1 MQRNWIDYVAKTA
14 VLVVALLA
22 SFLLGVHYGP
32 PPAPLVYSGL
42 PPVAAVPVV
51 RSEVVALE
59 GQPLVEAPQITPPPE
74 TGRVALARTK
84 TLRRDPD
91 AVRRDADA
99 IRREC
104 QEAAAGDWAR
114 WQRTTAPYRT
124 ALRTKLDALKA
135 FTDPPSASVQCQYE
149 ALAGMD
155 DFPLFEVMARENL
168 RHLYDPAS
176 LEGFRAGKPVLAA
189 RRWLAARGVDLIV
202 VTVPQM
208 TEIYIEHFLD
218 PAPTDGIIAPHMRQ
232 TLLELLDGG
241 VEVLDGFRILRP
253 LRESDTEYLSNTS
266 DGHWAPRAMRIMA
279 KRVADRVERYEFGA
293 RARYALPI
301 VSTSVGPFLLNDTP
315 GGIDSKWSGW
325 FALTPRQQELSRPAQ
340 TTERIQIRTRDDKP
354 PSDDPTSPVMLI
366 GSSFAQLFRDDLTR
380 ELNLLPHVLAS
391 SQQTTEAFDAFL
403 RQPELLDHTRVVIWV
418 MPEPHL
424 TFRTMP
430 GPIAS
435 SAAQP

>member
-1 MQRNWIDYVAKTA
+1 MQRNWIGYVVKATLLLA
-14 VLVVALLA
+14 ALLA

-32 PPAPLVYSGL
+32 PTLVYSGL
-42 PPVAAVPVV
+42 PPVAAVRVV
-51 RSEVVALE
+51 RTEIGARE
-59 GQPLVEAPQITPPPE
+59 GQPLVEAAQITPPPE
-74 TGRVALARTK
+74 ADRRVAPVRTK
-84 TLRRDPD
+84 TLRRDPG

-99 IRREC
+99 IRKEC
-104 QEAAAGDWAR
+104 QEAAGGDWPR
-114 WQRTTAPYRT
+114 WQQKTEPYRA
-124 ALRTKLDALKA
+124 ALRTKLDALKT
-135 FTDPPSASVQCQYE
+135 FTEPPSPSVQCQYQ
-149 ALAGMD
+149 ALAGLA
-155 DFPLFEVMARENL
+155 DFPLFEVMARDNL
-168 RHLYDPAS
+168 RHLYDPVS
-176 LEGFRAGKPVLAA
+176 LDGFRTDKPVLAA
-189 RRWLAARGVDLIV
+189 RRWLASRGVDLIV

-208 TEIYIEHFLD
+208 TELYVEHFLD
-218 PAPTDGIIAPHMRQ
+218 PAPADGIIAPHMRQ
-232 TLLELLDGG
+232 TLLEMLDGG

-279 KRVADRVERYEFGA
+279 KRVADRIERYEFGA

-315 GGIDSKWSGW
+315 GGIESKWSGW

-380 ELNLLPHVLAS
+380 ELNLLPHVLAA
-391 SQQTTEAFDAFL
+391 SQQTTQAFDAFL
-403 RQPELLDHTRVVIWV
+403 REPELLEHTRVVIWV
-418 MPEPHL
+418 IPERHL

-435 SAAQP
+435 YADQP

>member
-1 MQRNWIDYVAKTA
+1 MQRNWIAYLAKA
-14 VLVVALLA
+14 VVLVVALLA

-32 PPAPLVYSGL
+32 PAPPAYSGL

-51 RSEVVALE
+51 QTEVVSQE
-59 GQPLVEAPQITPPPE
+59 GQPLVEAAPITSPTE
-74 TGRVALARTK
+74 TGRVAPVRTK

-91 AVRRDADA
+91 ALRRDADA

-104 QEAAAGDWAR
+104 QEAAGGDWPR
-114 WQRTTAPYRT
+114 WQQKTAPYRA

-135 FTDPPSASVQCQYE
+135 FTDPPSPSVQCQYE
-149 ALAGMD
+149 ALAGLA

-168 RHLYDPAS
+168 RHLYDPAC
-176 LEGFRAGKPVLAA
+176 LEGFRADKPVLAA

-208 TEIYIEHFLD
+208 TEIYVEHFLD
-218 PAPTDGIIAPHMRQ
+218 PAPADGIIAPHMRQ

-315 GGIDSKWSGW
+315 GGIESKWSGW

-380 ELNLLPHVLAS
+380 ELNLLPHVLAA
-391 SQQTTEAFDAFL
+391 SQQTTQAFDAFL
-403 RQPELLDHTRVVIWV
+403 REPELLEQTRVVIWV
-418 MPEPHL
+418 TPERHL

-435 SAAQP
+435 YADQP